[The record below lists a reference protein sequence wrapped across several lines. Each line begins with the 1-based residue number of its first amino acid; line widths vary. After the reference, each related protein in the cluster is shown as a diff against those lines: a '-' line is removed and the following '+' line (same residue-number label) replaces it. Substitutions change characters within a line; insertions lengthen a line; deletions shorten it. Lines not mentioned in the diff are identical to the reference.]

1 MTERERERERGDKKE
16 EIKIQRLDRQNIVN
30 RKIDG
35 GDN

>member
-1 MTERERERERGDKKE
+1 MTEREREREVKKE
-16 EIKIQRLDRQNIVN
+16 EIKIQRWYRQNIVN